1 MGENV
6 AELIIDIGSSLRQGK
21 DKVEEDEKLVF
32 FDVLGLFMVSSKISL
47 NNQIG
52 AHGQCIGSDTLSWTV
67 QGSISAELLNL
78 YLQWCL
84 KE

>member
-52 AHGQCIGSDTLSWTV
+52 AQWTV
-67 QGSISAELLNL
+67 HWFRHTVVDCSRIDL
-78 YLQWCL
+78 C
-84 KE
+84 

>member
-21 DKVEEDEKLVF
+21 DKVEENEKLVF

-52 AHGQCIGSDTLSWTV
+52 AQ
-67 QGSISAELLNL
+67 
-78 YLQWCL
+78 
-84 KE
+84 